1 MIKIS
6 LQTIMM
12 MIKIMTNRLMMM
24 KKIIGQCRSREAE
37 EIIGKIQCVL
47 GVIVYVCLRE
57 GRNFFECCSSW
68 LDLTLN
74 YSDVVRLCNN
84 VGIWEG
90 IDTAIPTFWLY
101 MSLPVIAFFFC

>member
-24 KKIIGQCRSREAE
+24 KKIIGQCRNQEAE

-47 GVIVYVCLRE
+47 EVIVYACLGE
-57 GRNFFECCSSW
+57 ECTCFECCSSW
-68 LDLTLN
+68 LDLRLN
-74 YSDVVRLCNN
+74 NSDVVRLCHNA
-84 VGIWEG
+84 GI
-90 IDTAIPTFWLY
+90 
-101 MSLPVIAFFFC
+101 